1 MFKLKFHN
9 DNVNTLYSWSIVED
23 LDDDGLSYKHVF
35 EVNTLGKVTH
45 TCFVND
51 QVPKLKCILVMLI
64 QVLHFRQC

>member
-45 TCFVND
+45 TCFVN
-51 QVPKLKCILVMLI
+51 VPGSVE
-64 QVLHFRQC
+64 